1 MAMNLSPTQRRV
13 IERIVN
19 AFETGS
25 AEGDY
30 GAISVYSD
38 GPHGIRQIT
47 YGRSQTTEYGKLR
60 LLVQRYVD
68 AGGIYSSDLAL
79 YAGDVGSIPLTDDLA
94 FRSLLRR
101 AGRED
106 PVMREVQDAFFEEEY
121 FLPAL
126 AWADQHGF
134 ESALSALVI
143 YDSFIHSGSIL
154 WLIRA
159 SFPESPPS
167 HGGKERKWTREY
179 VEARHKWLAA
189 HPRAIVRK
197 TIYRTRCFKRKIERG
212 NWNLALMPIRAN
224 GVAVTA

>member
-1 MAMNLSPTQRRV
+1 MAITLSPAQRRV

-25 AEGDY
+25 ADGDY
-30 GAISVYSD
+30 GAISIYKD

-47 YGRSQTTEYGKLR
+47 YGRSQTTEFGKLR
-60 LLVQRYVD
+60 LLVQRYVGAD
-68 AGGIYSSDLAL
+68 GIYSSDLAA
-79 YAGDVGSIPLTDDLA
+79 YFGTVGSIPLTDDPA

-106 PVMREVQDAFFEEEY
+106 PVMREVQDAFFEEKY

-134 ESALSALVI
+134 DLALSALVI

-154 WLIRA
+154 WLIRS

-167 HGGKERKWTREY
+167 QGGDERKWIHQY
-179 VEARHKWLAA
+179 ADARHKWLAA

-197 TIYRTRCFKRKIERG
+197 TIYRTRCLKGEIARE
-212 NWNLALMPIRAN
+212 NWNLAQLPIRAN